1 MATPPPNSS
10 LSVSTAPWP
19 GLAWTWA
26 DAATAKAGVFTPSRA
41 AERSYERTPCSLS
54 VQISQV
60 LTSNRPQDAEDILRT
75 YADAITPWAQQS
87 AANMLDGVA
96 RGNLDQ
102 FRRIADRM
110 GLDMRMFLAGD
121 PIGQTVAQRIEANT
135 TLIKSLPLEA
145 AMRAGA
151 LAHEGLISGMRA
163 EDMAAELASI
173 GGTTMSRARCIALTE
188 VSKASTALTQARA
201 GSVGSDGYIWRSVR
215 DGATRPSH
223 RAMEGKFVSWDS
235 PPTLDG
241 MTGHAGE
248 FPYCRCY
255 PEPVIPKGDDT
266 RKTVAGSSLPTQEQ
280 EKGSGEQKLY
290 TQWEKSQGAEVVRH
304 VPGAPLYNVERAQL
318 DMGKLSAYALDPDHP
333 RGGDKARVFASALGL
348 GPQDAG
354 WLRDQVMQQLPTVS
368 ALVKPGTE
376 YGQRFDALVPVTGR
390 NGRTVA
396 VKTVW
401 QYDYTDGGIHTA
413 PRLITMYVDK

>member
-1 MATPPPNSS
+1 MNPPNNAW
-10 LSVSTAPWP
+10 TAAPWE
-19 GLAWTWA
+19 GLAWSWA
-26 DAATAKAGVFTPSRA
+26 DAAKAKPVLFVPSKA
-41 AERSYERTPCSLS
+41 AERAYERILRGLAGQVTR
-54 VQISQV
+54 V
-60 LTSNRPQDAEDILRT
+60 LTSNSPQAAEALLRE
-75 YADAITPWAQQS
+75 YADAITPWARQS

-102 FRRIADRM
+102 FRRIAGRM
-110 GLDMRMFLAGD
+110 GLDMRMFLQGD
-121 PIGQTVAQRIEANT
+121 PIGQAVAERIESNT

-223 RAMEGKFVSWDS
+223 RAMEGKYVPWAEK
-235 PPTLDG
+235 PTLDG

-255 PEPVIPKGDDT
+255 PEPVIPKGDGNC
-266 RKTVAGSSLPTQEQ
+266 KTFAVSLPTQVQ
-280 EKGSGEQKLY
+280 EKASGQQRLF

-304 VPGAPLYNVERAQL
+304 VPGAPLYNV
-318 DMGKLSAYALDPDHP
+318 GKAIVPPGKIAGYSLNPAHP
-333 RGGDKARVFASALGL
+333 TGRDKARKIRAALGMGQEHATEFQEKL
-348 GPQDAG
+348 LAG
-354 WLRDQVMQQLPTVS
+354 LQTVKADRDGVNQFGEEKFT
-368 ALVKPGTE
+368 
-376 YGQRFDALVPVTGR
+376 ALVPMLGV
-390 NGRTVA
+390 NGHTVA
-396 VKTVW
+396 VKSVW
-401 QYDYTDGGIHTA
+401 IYEKKAGVVSTT
-413 PRLITMYVDK
+413 PRLVTAYIP

>member
-1 MATPPPNSS
+1 MEQPNSP
-10 LSVSTAPWP
+10 LSASTAPWP

-26 DAATAKAGVFTPSRA
+26 DAARARAGTFGPSRA
-41 AERSYERTPCSLS
+41 AERSYERTLRSLAGK
-54 VQISQV
+54 ISQV
-60 LTSNRPQDAEDILRT
+60 LTSHRPQDAAAVLRE
-75 YADAITPWAQQS
+75 YAETITPWARQS

-110 GLDMRMFLAGD
+110 GLDMRMFLEGD

-135 TLIKSLPLEA
+135 GLIRSLPLDA

-188 VSKASTALTQARA
+188 VSKASTALTKARA
-201 GSVGSDGYIWRSVR
+201 ASVGSDGYIWRSVR
-215 DGATRPSH
+215 DGGTRPSH
-223 RAMEGKFVSWDS
+223 RAKEGKFVSWDS

-266 RKTVAGSSLPTQEQ
+266 RKTFAVSLPTQAQ
-280 EKGSGEQKLY
+280 EKASGEQKLF
-290 TQWEKSQGAEVVRH
+290 TQWEKSPGAEVVRH
-304 VPGAPLYNVERAQL
+304 VPGAPLYNVERAVVPP
-318 DMGKLSAYALDPDHP
+318 GKIAGYALNPEHP
-333 RGGDKARVFASALGL
+333 SGKDKARKIRAALGF
-348 GPQDAG
+348 GPEHALEFQKKLLDGIRDAKAY
-354 WLRDQVMQQLPTVS
+354 RDGMNQSGEEKFTV
-368 ALVKPGTE
+368 LMPI
-376 YGQRFDALVPVTGR
+376 TGH
-390 NGRTVA
+390 NGRTVDVKSVWIYEKKNGS
-396 VKTVW
+396 VKTF
-401 QYDYTDGGIHTA
+401 
-413 PRLITMYVDK
+413 PRLVTTYIP

>member
-1 MATPPPNSS
+1 MNPPNKAWA
-10 LSVSTAPWP
+10 APWD
-19 GLAWTWA
+19 GLAWSWA
-26 DAATAKAGVFTPSRA
+26 DAAKAKPVLFVPSKA
-41 AERSYERTPCSLS
+41 AERAYERTLRGLAGQ
-54 VQISQV
+54 VTRV
-60 LTSNRPQDAEDILRT
+60 LTSNSPQAAEALLRE
-75 YADAITPWAQQS
+75 YAKVITPWARQS

-102 FRRIADRM
+102 FRRIAGRM
-110 GLDMRMFLAGD
+110 GLDMRMFLQGD
-121 PIGQTVAQRIEANT
+121 PIGQAVAQRIESNT

-223 RAMEGKFVSWDS
+223 RAMEGTFVPWDS

-255 PEPVIPKGDDT
+255 PEPVIPKGDGS
-266 RKTVAGSSLPTQEQ
+266 RKTFAVSLPTQAQ
-280 EKGSGEQKLY
+280 EKASGQQRLF

-304 VPGAPLYNVERAQL
+304 VPGAPLYNVERAQ
-318 DMGKLSAYALDPDHP
+318 MNVGKLSAYALDPDHP
-333 RGGDKARVFASALGL
+333 RGGNKARVFASALGL
-348 GPQDAG
+348 GPQDAQ
-354 WLRDQVMQQLPTVS
+354 WLRDQVMQQLSTTA
-368 ALVKPGTE
+368 ALVKPGTQ
-376 YGQRFDALVPVTGR
+376 YGQRFDAVVPIEGR

-401 QYDYTDGGIHTA
+401 QYDYTGGGISTA

>member
-1 MATPPPNSS
+1 
-10 LSVSTAPWP
+10 
-19 GLAWTWA
+19 
-26 DAATAKAGVFTPSRA
+26 
-41 AERSYERTPCSLS
+41 
-54 VQISQV
+54 
-60 LTSNRPQDAEDILRT
+60 
-75 YADAITPWAQQS
+75 
-87 AANMLDGVA
+87 
-96 RGNLDQ
+96 
-102 FRRIADRM
+102 
-110 GLDMRMFLAGD
+110 
-121 PIGQTVAQRIEANT
+121 
-135 TLIKSLPLEA
+135 
-145 AMRAGA
+145 
-151 LAHEGLISGMRA
+151 
-163 EDMAAELASI
+163 
-173 GGTTMSRARCIALTE
+173 
-188 VSKASTALTQARA
+188 
-201 GSVGSDGYIWRSVR
+201 
-215 DGATRPSH
+215 
-223 RAMEGKFVSWDS
+223 MEGKFVSWDS

-266 RKTVAGSSLPTQEQ
+266 RKTFAVSSLPTQEQ
-280 EKGSGEQKLY
+280 EKSSGEQKLY

-354 WLRDQVMQQLPTVS
+354 WLRDQVMQQLPTVA